1 MTSAVH
7 EDRSGQGKGP
17 LVRHRS
23 LLLLTS
29 VLTTGALTLTAC
41 GSRSD
46 DSKKSSGDGGGG
58 SNITLTIGVDAPLT
72 GQNSA
77 TGLGLQYGT
86 QIAVDDAN
94 AQKLVPGVTFKV
106 KALDDK
112 ALPATGQQNATALVQ
127 NDNVIGA
134 VGPLNSGVAQ
144 SMQQVFATANM
155 VEISPA
161 NTDPTLTQGKNWAS
175 GKKVRPFKTY
185 FRTATTDAN
194 QGGFAAD
201 YAYNTLKKKN
211 VFVVDDKQA
220 YGAGL
225 AAIFKGKFSSLG
237 GKIAGTDHVNTGDT
251 DYSAL
256 VTKIKQSHA
265 DMLYYGGQYDESE
278 LITKQLKAGGVNI
291 PLMGGDGMYSDTYIK
306 TAGAAAT
313 GDLATSVGVP
323 VATLPAAQTFIKT
336 YKAKGYPGDYGT
348 YGGYS
353 YDAAT
358 AIIRAVKAV
367 MDANG
372 GKLPAMNDAR
382 SKVVDAVQKTDFQGI
397 AGHVSFDQYGDTTNK
412 QLTVYQVKN
421 GKWTS
426 VKTGVYSG

>member
-1 MTSAVH
+1 M
-7 EDRSGQGKGP
+7 
-17 LVRHRS
+17 RHRS

-46 DSKKSSGDGGGG
+46 DSKKSGGDGGGSG
-58 SNITLTIGVDAPLT
+58 VTLTIGVDAPLT

-86 QIAVDDAN
+86 QLAVDDAN
-94 AQKLVPGVTFKV
+94 SKKLVPGVTFKV

-127 NDNVIGA
+127 DNNVIGV
-134 VGPLNSGVAQ
+134 VGPLNSGVAE
-144 SMQQVFATANM
+144 SMQQVFATANL

-161 NTDPTLTQGKNWAS
+161 NTNPDLTQGKNWAT

-201 YAYNTLKKKN
+201 YAYNTLKKKD

-225 AAIFKGKFSSLG
+225 ASIFKSKFAALG

-306 TAGAAAT
+306 TAGAAAN

-323 VATLPAAQTFIKT
+323 VDTLPAAQNFIKA
-336 YKAKGYPGDYGT
+336 YKAAKYPGDYGT

-358 AIIRAVKAV
+358 AIINAVKSV

-421 GKWTS
+421 GKWTA
-426 VKTGVYSG
+426 VKSGVYTG